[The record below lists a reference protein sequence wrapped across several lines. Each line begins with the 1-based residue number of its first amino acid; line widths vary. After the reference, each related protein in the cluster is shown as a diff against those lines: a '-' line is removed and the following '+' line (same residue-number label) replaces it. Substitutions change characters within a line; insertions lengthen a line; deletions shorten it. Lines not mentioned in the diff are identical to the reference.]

1 MSRMLWSAMPDPL
14 FITDEH
20 SIEYRCVAVLRKQ
33 WETCWHLLLLV
44 GFQQYV
50 SYQFAQ
56 LEHLPCV
63 VQLNSDCFIR
73 NLEAFG
79 KLTTHLT
86 VVFFGY
92 VQGLIIQDLW
102 LPLRGVSQRDRFPK
116 TNLLE
121 TMLMVHSLTVYFQR
135 LDALDNLIW
144 PRTSLLYVIKQT
156 TAKWVA
162 STPLF
167 LFTIA
172 KAIPTVNFQCACFG

>member
-1 MSRMLWSAMPDPL
+1 MCCSTEKAIRNMLTL
-14 FITDEH
+14 V
-20 SIEYRCVAVLRKQ
+20 VA
-33 WETCWHLLLLV
+33 CW
-44 GFQQYV
+44 
-50 SYQFAQ
+50 
-56 LEHLPCV
+56 LPTVCELPICSTWTSSLCGAV
-63 VQLNSDCFIR
+63 KLCFIK

-86 VVFFGY
+86 AVFFGY

-102 LPLRGVSQRDRFPK
+102 LPLRGFSQRDRFPE

-121 TMLMVHSLTVYFQR
+121 AMLMVHSLTVYFQR
-135 LDALDNLIW
+135 LDALDYLIW
-144 PRTSLLYVIKQT
+144 PQTSLPYVIKQT